1 MFETVK
7 LIRKVSN
14 LEDHLIGH
22 PLRINQSLHMYHHIK
37 NHIKACV
44 SHSSLKLNPSKIH
57 LFIHSHSNNT
67 KLRQL
72 FPYVLRNLKTKEI
85 MKIWVKTIVETENA
99 LKKVFLL
106 TNQNLQVFIFN
117 FFNITRIESISE
129 VRHCDFIMRIT
140 HQNKANWM

>member
-7 LIRKVSN
+7 FIRKVSI
-14 LEDHLIGH
+14 LEDYLIGH
-22 PLRINQSLHMYHHIK
+22 PLRIYQSLHMYHHILE
-37 NHIKACV
+37 
-44 SHSSLKLNPSKIH
+44 SLKSLFIISLRLNPSKIH

-72 FPYVLRNLKTKEI
+72 FPCALKDLKTKEI

-106 TNQNLQVFIFN
+106 TNQNLQVFILN
-117 FFNITRIESISE
+117 FFNITRIESTSE
-129 VRHCDFIMRIT
+129 VRHFDFIMRIT

>member
-7 LIRKVSN
+7 FIRKVSI
-14 LEDHLIGH
+14 LEDYLIGH
-22 PLRINQSLHMYHHIK
+22 PLRINQSLHLYHHIK

-117 FFNITRIESISE
+117 FFNITRIESTSE

-140 HQNKANWM
+140 NQNKANWM

>member
-1 MFETVK
+1 MLSSLGKSVTLKIIWLDILSES
-7 LIRKVSN
+7 IKVFTC
-14 LEDHLIGH
+14 ITT
-22 PLRINQSLHMYHHIK
+22 LRITL
-37 NHIKACV
+37 KAYV

-106 TNQNLQVFIFN
+106 TNQNLQVFILN
-117 FFNITRIESISE
+117 FFNITRIESTSE
-129 VRHCDFIMRIT
+129 VRHCDFKLRIT

>member
-7 LIRKVSN
+7 FIRKVSN

-37 NHIKACV
+37 NHFKKPAY
-44 SHSSLKLNPSKIH
+44 HTPLKLNPSKIY
-57 LFIHSHSNNT
+57 LFIHSHSNSK

-106 TNQNLQVFIFN
+106 TNQNLQVFILN
-117 FFNITRIESISE
+117 FFNITRIERTSE
-129 VRHCDFIMRIT
+129 VRHFDFKLRIT